1 MFDIR
6 AAKECDV
13 ERMRALN
20 IACLSENYPKSFW
33 KSQFKSAPHFVAV
46 PTNQDTY
53 SRNIVGY
60 IAVMPHPSVNNA
72 LMIYSIAVRPQC
84 RRNGIAR
91 RLLQKLIDYLQSKF
105 AKLIEQSKFANLQI
119 CKVTL
124 NVRVDNLAAISLY
137 KEVGFVVTST
147 QENYYADNGSAHEM
161 ILDLQ

>member
-1 MFDIR
+1 
-6 AAKECDV
+6 
-13 ERMRALN
+13 MRALN

-33 KSQFKSAPHFVAV
+33 KSQFKAAPHFVAV

-60 IAVMPHPSVNNA
+60 IAVMPHPSNASA

-84 RRNGIAR
+84 RRKGIAR
-91 RLLQKLIDYLQSKF
+91 SLLQKLIEYLQTCNNINNISV
-105 AKLIEQSKFANLQI
+105 I
-119 CKVTL
+119 L

-137 KEVGFVVTST
+137 KEHGFVVSST

-161 ILDLQ
+161 ILKILK

>member
-1 MFDIR
+1 MFTIR

-60 IAVMPHPSVNNA
+60 IAVMPHPSNASA

-84 RRNGIAR
+84 RRKGIAR
-91 RLLQKLIDYLQSKF
+91 SLLQTLIEYLQTSSVINNNV
-105 AKLIEQSKFANLQI
+105 LT
-119 CKVTL
+119 VTL

-137 KEVGFVVTST
+137 KEHGFVVSST

-161 ILDLQ
+161 ILKILK